1 MTKNPITVPQ
11 DYTVEENDIRNKIK
25 EAIANVSDIELED
38 ISDEASFKDDLG
50 LDSLVLLEISVD
62 IELQF
67 GLEVSEEDLA
77 QLHTLQDA
85 VELVQQAL
93 VNQD

>member
-1 MTKNPITVPQ
+1 LVTDKE
-11 DYTVEENDIRNKIK
+11 DYIVEESDIRNKIK

-38 ISDEASFKDDLG
+38 IPDDASFKDDLG

-93 VNQD
+93 VKQD

>member
-1 MTKNPITVPQ
+1 MEA
-11 DYTVEENDIRNKIK
+11 VEIRNKIK
-25 EAIANVSDIELED
+25 EAISNVSDIDIED
-38 ISDEASFKDDLG
+38 IGDDVSFQEDLG

-77 QLHTLQDA
+77 NLHTLQDA
-85 VELVQQAL
+85 VELVQQSL
-93 VNQD
+93 VNQS

>member
-1 MTKNPITVPQ
+1 
-11 DYTVEENDIRNKIK
+11 VEESDIRNKIK

-38 ISDEASFKDDLG
+38 IPDDASFKEDLG

-85 VELVQQAL
+85 VELVQRAL

>member
-1 MTKNPITVPQ
+1 M
-11 DYTVEENDIRNKIK
+11 EESDIRNKIK

-38 ISDEASFKDDLG
+38 IPADASFKDDLG

-85 VELVQQAL
+85 VELVQRAL
-93 VNQD
+93 VKQD